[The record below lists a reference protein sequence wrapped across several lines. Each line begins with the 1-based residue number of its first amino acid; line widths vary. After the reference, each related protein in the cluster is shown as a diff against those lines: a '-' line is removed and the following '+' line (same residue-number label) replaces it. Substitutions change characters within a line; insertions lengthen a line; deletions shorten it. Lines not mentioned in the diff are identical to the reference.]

1 MRITFKK
8 LFECTIEEIIIAWNK
23 GFEGYFVQMEMTPAL
38 FFNRMV
44 NEGLS
49 YNHSIVAFDQEK
61 PIAIV
66 VNGVRMIDGKK
77 TAWNGGTGI
86 AIDYRGKG
94 VSKLLMEEVFNIY
107 LEENIEKAALE
118 AIKENERAIRLYK
131 GFGYEIIDTL
141 VYLSGTTETNI
152 PEHTM
157 FQTKSI
163 RPEQLANYPFY
174 QENVPWQCQWQSA
187 KSGEAQIYSDE
198 AGQPIGY
205 TLFKKVWNQEGI
217 LEKVFLFQCKLLIEV
232 SEEIMQAVFSSI
244 TGGESCP
251 INVITINASLSNP
264 VIQYLMNHGFKV
276 TTEQVQ
282 MERKI

>member
-1 MRITFKK
+1 
-8 LFECTIEEIIIAWNK
+8 
-23 GFEGYFVQMEMTPAL
+23 MEMTPEL

-66 VNGVRMIDGKK
+66 VNGIRMIDGKK

-94 VSKLLMEEVFNIY
+94 VSNLFMEEVFNMY
-107 LEENIEKAALE
+107 HEENIEKETLE
-118 AIKENERAIRLYK
+118 AIKENERAISLYK
-131 GFGYEIIDTL
+131 RFGYEIKDSL
-141 VYLSGTTETNI
+141 VYLSGSIEASI

-157 FQTKSI
+157 LQTKSI
-163 RPEQLANYPFY
+163 RPEQLANFPFY
-174 QENVPWQCQWQSA
+174 QENVPWQCQWLSA
-187 KSGEAQIYSDE
+187 KSGEAQIYLDE
-198 AGQPIGY
+198 AGNSIGY

-217 LEKVFLFQCKLLIEV
+217 LEKVFLYQCKLLSEV
-232 SEEIMQAVFSSI
+232 SEEIIQAVFSSI
-244 TGGESCP
+244 TEGESSP
-251 INVITINASLSNP
+251 IHFITINASLSNP
-264 VIQYLMNHGFKV
+264 VIQYFMNNGFKL